1 MNVSE
6 IFSKKLKQCRSDKN
20 LTQRQVA
27 EMSGLTP
34 ATISAYEKG
43 VKNPSFES
51 AVLLANTLDVSLDWL
66 CGKESVLSEP
76 QTYADVI
83 DSLTVLLKHIKYEIR
98 DNVAGDKQFC
108 LIINDIELSSFFD
121 GLQKM
126 KQLLD
131 DKIIDKDIFD
141 SWIEGQQ
148 KKYKSYPL
156 ATSEIGKALYTKMNT
171 KITEIKTEI
180 IDNKK
185 IKSELIKQYIDI
197 AKKQKEA
204 APDGND

>member
-1 MNVSE
+1 MNISE
-6 IFSKKLKQCRSDKN
+6 IFSKKLKQCRSDKH

-76 QTYADVI
+76 QTYADAIAYLVNLANYI
-83 DSLTVLLKHIKYEIR
+83 DFFVDTVQIQSDSFSDIYKY
-98 DNVAGDKQFC
+98 FC
-108 LIINDIELSSFFD
+108 LAFKDCTLNPFFE
-121 GLQKM
+121 GLRRM

-148 KKYKSYPL
+148 KKYKAYPL
-156 ATSEIGKALYTKMNT
+156 KNIE
-171 KITEIKTEI
+171 KTI
-180 IDNKK
+180 
-185 IKSELIKQYIDI
+185 
-197 AKKQKEA
+197 KEA

>member
-1 MNVSE
+1 MNISE

-27 EMSGLTP
+27 EMSGVTP

-83 DSLTVLLKHIKYEIR
+83 ECLKTFIDYINFRIDKNTINCSHNEYFEEFCIAVLDGTLDPFLE
-98 DNVAGDKQFC
+98 
-108 LIINDIELSSFFD
+108 

-148 KKYKSYPL
+148 KKYKAYPL
-156 ATSEIGKALYTKMNT
+156 KNIE
-171 KITEIKTEI
+171 KTIE
-180 IDNKK
+180 
-185 IKSELIKQYIDI
+185 
-197 AKKQKEA
+197 EA